1 MIIGRRQQNWIFAT
15 CAAAL
20 ASTALYLAYALNAP
34 NGPRGGSLTGLL
46 FGFAGTGIIIFEC
59 LLSLRKKYPASP
71 IGRVHTWL
79 KAHVWLGLLSFL
91 LILFHAGFD
100 WGQGLAAW
108 LMWIFL
114 AITLSGVAGVFLQWW
129 LPRRMTAEIKRET
142 VYEQIPEVVRALRFE
157 ADERIEYLTA
167 DLGMAEEEDKRS
179 FRAGGKKFY
188 YDPVQFKSAGEKIMA
203 VREKRKASAQI
214 ELDMV
219 STGAVRAHYLEEIR
233 PFLAERPA
241 AGVARLFSDPAAV
254 GAYFNHLRTILPV
267 AAHEVLHDVEE
278 IVEERR
284 QLHRQESMHRLLH
297 GWLLLHVPLSFAF
310 LVLTAVH
317 AVLSLRYGLL

>member
-1 MIIGRRQQNWIFAT
+1 MIIDRRQQNWIFAT

-20 ASTALYLAYALNAP
+20 ASTALYLAYALNEP
-34 NGPRGGSLTGLL
+34 NGPRGGSLAGLI
-46 FGFAGTGIIIFEC
+46 FGFAGTGVIIFEC

-71 IGRVHTWL
+71 MGRVHTWL

-129 LPRRMTAEIKRET
+129 LPRRMTSEVKRET
-142 VYEQIPEVVRALRFE
+142 IYEQIPEVVRALRFE

-167 DLGMAEEEDKRS
+167 DLRMAEEEDKRA

-203 VREKRKASAQI
+203 VREKRKATAQI
-214 ELDMV
+214 ELDTV
-219 STGAVRAHYLEEIR
+219 STDAVRAHYLEEIR
-233 PFLAERPA
+233 PFLAEKPG
-241 AGVARLFSDPAAV
+241 AGTVRLFNDPATV
-254 GAYFNHLRTILPV
+254 GAYFSHLRTILPV

-284 QLHRQESMHRLLH
+284 QLLRQESMHRLLH
-297 GWLLLHVPLSFAF
+297 GWLLVHVPLSFAF
-310 LVLTAVH
+310 LVLTVVH
-317 AVLSLRYGLL
+317 AVMSLRYGLL